1 MSIQFQDE
9 TNQYFIDLVD
19 HLYQHGGD
27 FDHHVVEAR
36 NAASRADIG
45 EEDMKHLILSRWRQ
59 LVEHAL
65 DDGQLS
71 QSEEENL
78 IGIMNSFGLKEL
90 GANSDELY
98 QRLFKLSRLRR
109 LTTGEDL
116 TGLKVDVPVP
126 FKMGRGEALLWV
138 TPNVKLH
145 EVVVERSIKGG
156 SLGASFRIAKGVY
169 IRPSA
174 FQARPVQ
181 SETMKIT
188 DLGVVFLTNK
198 NLAFTG
204 SKRNMKLRFT
214 SLAKISPF
222 SDGLEL
228 QKGGS
233 TARPFFLEG
242 LDGWFHYNVIQAS

>member
-1 MSIQFQDE
+1 MSIQLQDE
-9 TNQYFIDLVD
+9 TNRYFIELVD
-19 HLYQHGGD
+19 HLYQHGGN
-27 FDHHVVEAR
+27 FNHHAVEAAQ
-36 NAASRADIG
+36 AANRANIG

-65 DDGQLS
+65 EDGELS
-71 QSEEENL
+71 QKEEENL
-78 IGIMNSFGLKEL
+78 IGIMTSFGLKEL
-90 GANSDELY
+90 GANGDELY

-109 LTTGEDL
+109 LRTGEEL

-126 FKMGRGEALLWV
+126 FKLGRGEFLLWV

-145 EVVVERSIKGG
+145 EVVVERSVKGG

-174 FQARPVQ
+174 FKARPVQ
-181 SETMKIT
+181 SESLQLT
-188 DLGVVFLTNK
+188 DVGLAFLTNK
-198 NLAFTG
+198 NLAFSG
-204 SKRNMKLRFT
+204 SKRNMKMRFT
-214 SLAKISPF
+214 SLAKIAPF

-228 QKGGS
+228 QKGGT

-242 LDGWFHYNVIQAS
+242 LDGWFHYNVMQAS